1 MDLTDALAA
10 QIRQADTPASRAAAE
25 RLREIYR
32 SGAAPTELALAT
44 QESALAY
51 GAYRMPATYAA
62 VRAALSMSPH
72 EVLQSQAPATH
83 LDLGGGTGAAV
94 WAVHELWPEVTSRVF
109 DASEVALDLG
119 RRVAARGDGQV
130 ASTSWERAHLGP
142 TTILPSADLVTISYL
157 LGELADAT
165 AAHLVDEALDKAS
178 LLLAIEPGTPRGHAA
193 ILEARARA
201 IEAGWRL
208 LAPCP
213 HAHTCPAVAP
223 DWCHFAVRLPR
234 SVTHRALKGA
244 ERGFEDEKFS
254 FVLAARPG
262 TGVGSVVAAGVDAGA
277 DPGSPAARVVRHP
290 LQRKGLVQVRTCEAD
305 GVLHDRIIS
314 KRQGEAY
321 RRARDLTWGDTLN
334 P

>member
-1 MDLTDALAA
+1 M
-10 QIRQADTPASRAAAE
+10 
-25 RLREIYR
+25 
-32 SGAAPTELALAT
+32 
-44 QESALAY
+44 
-51 GAYRMPATYAA
+51 
-62 VRAALSMSPH
+62 
-72 EVLQSQAPATH
+72 
-83 LDLGGGTGAAV
+83 
-94 WAVHELWPEVTSRVF
+94 
-109 DASEVALDLG
+109 
-119 RRVAARGDGQV
+119 
-130 ASTSWERAHLGP
+130 
-142 TTILPSADLVTISYL
+142 
-157 LGELADAT
+157 
-165 AAHLVDEALDKAS
+165 
-178 LLLAIEPGTPRGHAA
+178 
-193 ILEARARA
+193 
-201 IEAGWRL
+201 
-208 LAPCP
+208 
-213 HAHTCPAVAP
+213 AP

-254 FVLAARPG
+254 FVLAVRPG

>member
-178 LLLAIEPGTPRGHAA
+178 LLLAIEPGTPRGHSA
-193 ILEARARA
+193 ILAARARV
-201 IEAGWRL
+201 IEAGWHL

-213 HAHTCPAVAP
+213 HAHACPAVAP

-234 SVTHRALKGA
+234 SATHRALKGA

-254 FVLAARPG
+254 FVLAARSDDSQRG
-262 TGVGSVVAAGVDAGA
+262 ESG
-277 DPGSPAARVVRHP
+277 PAPARVVRHP
-290 LQRKGLVQVRTCEAD
+290 LQRKGLVQVRTCEND
-305 GVLHDRIIS
+305 GLLHDRIVS